1 MYPEDSAADEVASRP
16 RHEQIHHWPDGMS
29 APPEYDTP
37 HPTFSPAIDPPGLS
51 QPLPHVVYV
60 DPNVLLYDA
69 LRHLFAIAAEN
80 PEIVNHCR
88 GTLDE
93 ARDALE
99 IAKAFQLAKGAR

>member
-1 MYPEDSAADEVASRP
+1 MYPEDSAEERIASMP
-16 RHEQIHHWPDGMS
+16 RHVRDLWQPDGMS

-37 HPTFSPAIDPPGLS
+37 NPTFSPAIEPGLS
-51 QPLPHVVYV
+51 QPLPQIVYV
-60 DPNVLLYDA
+60 DPNVLLVDA
-69 LRHLFAIAAEN
+69 LTHLFRIASEC

-99 IAKAFQLAKGAR
+99 IAKAFNLAKGMK

>member
-1 MYPEDSAADEVASRP
+1 MSYYEEDTAEERIASMP
-16 RHEQIHHWPDGMS
+16 REDQHRWWPDGMS
-29 APPEYDTP
+29 APEGYNPPEYNTKPDT
-37 HPTFSPAIDPPGLS
+37 GLS
-51 QPLPHVVYV
+51 QPLPQIVYV

-69 LRHLFAIAAEN
+69 LRHLFAIASEC